1 MEEQE
6 QILVLD
12 FGSQYSQLIARRIR
26 ECHVYSQVL
35 PFSTP
40 VEKLRA
46 LKPRGIILSGGP
58 CSVYEAGAPAVQREL
73 FELGIPVLGIC
84 YGMQLMVQTLGGKV
98 GPGTRREYGRAE
110 LRVTE
115 ADSPLLRGLPQAS
128 VMWMSHGDKVLAV
141 PEGTRTIAVTD
152 NTEYAAVAIEGRDL
166 YGIQFHPEVVHSDYG
181 TQLLRNFCLEIC
193 RCSGSWSMASF
204 IETQTQAIRETVGD
218 KHVILGLSGGV
229 DSSVAAA
236 LIHRAIGKQLKCI
249 FVDNGLLRKNE
260 AARVQQLFAD
270 NFAMNLCFVDASER
284 FLSKLAGVDEPE
296 AKRKIIGHTFVDV
309 FADAAR
315 SIPNV
320 DFLAQGTTYPDVI
333 ESVPINGN
341 PSAMIKS
348 HHNVG
353 GLPPDLKFKLLEPL
367 SRLFKDEVR
376 EVGRLLGLPEDVV
389 MRQPFPG
396 PGLGVRCLGAVDKA
410 KLDILREADDILVSE
425 VKAAGYY
432 YKTWQAF
439 AVFLP
444 VRSVGVMGDQRTYDY
459 VIALRIVQSS
469 DGMTADWVSLPD
481 PLIRRISSR
490 IVNEVRGVNRVVLD
504 VTSKPP
510 GTIEWE

>member
-35 PFSTP
+35 PYSTP

-46 LKPRGIILSGGP
+46 LRPKGIILSGGP
-58 CSVYEAGAPAVQREL
+58 CSVYEAGAPAVEPAL
-73 FELGIPVLGIC
+73 FELGVPMLGIC
-84 YGMQLMVQTLGGKV
+84 YGMQLMMQTLGGKV

-110 LRVTE
+110 VRVVDG
-115 ADSPLLRGLPQAS
+115 ASPLFAGVPERS

-152 NTEYAAVAIEGRDL
+152 NTEYAAVAIGERNL
-166 YGIQFHPEVVHSDYG
+166 YGIQFHPEVVHSDHG
-181 TQLLRNFCLEIC
+181 KALIQNFCHGIC
-193 RCSGSWSMASF
+193 GCSGAWSMASF

-236 LIHRAIGKQLKCI
+236 LIHKAIGKQLTCI

-260 AARVQQLFAD
+260 AARVQKLFAD

-284 FLSKLAGVDEPE
+284 FLEKLAGVEEPE
-296 AKRKIIGHTFVDV
+296 AKRKAIGHTFVDV

-315 SIPNV
+315 SIPDV

-396 PGLGVRCLGAVDKA
+396 PGLGVRCLGAVDRQ

-469 DGMTADWVSLPD
+469 DGMTADWVALPD
-481 PLIRRISSR
+481 PLLRKISSR

>member
-1 MEEQE
+1 MDELE

-35 PFSTP
+35 PFSTSI
-40 VEKLRA
+40 EKLRA
-46 LKPRGIILSGGP
+46 LKPKGIILSGGP
-58 CSVYEAGAPAVQREL
+58 CSVYEAGAPMADKAL
-73 FELGIPVLGIC
+73 FELGVPMLGIC
-84 YGMQLMVQTLGGKV
+84 YGMQLMMQMLGGSV

-110 LRVTE
+110 LRIM
-115 ADSPLLRGLPQAS
+115 DSDS
-128 VMWMSHGDKVLAV
+128 VLFKGVPSPTSMWMSHGDKVTSTPV
-141 PEGTRTIAVTD
+141 GTRTLAVTD
-152 NTEYAAVAIEGRDL
+152 NTEYAAIEIEGRNL
-166 YGIQFHPEVVHSDYG
+166 YGIQFHPEVVHSDHG
-181 TQLLRNFCLEIC
+181 TELLRNFCLGIC
-193 RCSGSWSMASF
+193 HCTGAWSMASF
-204 IETQTQAIRETVGD
+204 VETQIAEIRQTVGD

-236 LIHRAIGKQLKCI
+236 LIHRSIGNQLTCI

-260 AARVQQLFAD
+260 ATRVRQLFAD
-270 NFAMNLCFVDASER
+270 NFKMELCFVDATDR
-284 FLSKLAGVDEPE
+284 FLDKLAGVDEPE
-296 AKRKIIGHTFVDV
+296 AKRKIIGHEFVNV

-315 SIPNV
+315 SIPDV
-320 DFLAQGTTYPDVI
+320 AFLAQGTTYPDVI

-353 GLPPDLKFKLLEPL
+353 GLPKDLQFKLLEPL

-396 PGLGVRCLGAVDKA
+396 PGLGVRHLGAVA
-410 KLDILREADDILVSE
+410 KKTLDILREADEIFVDEI
-425 VKAAGYY
+425 KAAGYY

-439 AVFLP
+439 TVFLP
-444 VRSVGVMGDQRTYDY
+444 VRSVGVMGDQRTYEY
-459 VIALRIVQSS
+459 VVALRTVQSS
-469 DGMTADWVSLPD
+469 DGMTADWVALPD
-481 PLIRRISSR
+481 TLLRHISSR
-490 IVNEVRGVNRVVLD
+490 IVNEVRGVNRVVYD
-504 VTSKPP
+504 ITSKPP